1 MNIHA
6 FDAADRKILSLLQR
20 SGRATNA
27 ELASLAGLS
36 ESACLRRVKRL
47 EESGVIEGYAA
58 RLDPAA
64 VGLTVRVLVRITL
77 KSQTDRDFNAFERAI
92 QAVPNVVECFLTTGQ
107 SDYELIAL
115 ARDAA
120 DLERL
125 HSRVLTKLPGVARVE
140 SSLALRQVVRNV
152 PLPIESA

>member
-1 MNIHA
+1 MNSQA
-6 FDAADRKILSLLQR
+6 FDAADRKILGLLQR

-27 ELASLAGLS
+27 ELAAAAGLS

-47 EESGVIEGYAA
+47 EENGVIEGYAA